1 MVDITSPNHLH
12 YTMAMAAIAAGK
24 HVYCEKP
31 LAVNEQQ
38 AQEMAQAARRAGVKT
53 MVAFNNIK
61 TPAALLA
68 KADYRHGRY
77 WRTGALSRHL

>member
-1 MVDITSPNHLH
+1 MSI
-12 YTMAMAAIAAGK
+12 
-24 HVYCEKP
+24 EKP

-68 KADYRHGRY
+68 SRLSPGRY